1 MRLYIFVLFLF
12 LTPFLEAKSPELTPQ
27 IVRTKMDQILRDHA
41 TYKAFNEEL
50 IERTFQNF
58 LEELDPMKTYFLESE
73 AAPWANPSKQLKAK
87 TLKGFEKGD
96 FTPFYELH
104 QTLHK
109 AIERRAHLEDEI
121 ADLKLPQDVKSEEFK
136 DMPWAQSEADLS
148 NRILRIRALQLQAAS
163 RLGEETKEKFLQRLE
178 KRRHL
183 REAELAS
190 GTPEEQRKVVLSH
203 ILKAASTALDPHT
216 NYFTPTE
223 ANEFLFQIQQRLFGI
238 GAQLRDDLNGLTIV
252 RMFEKSPALLS
263 GKLKIGDRI
272 IAVNDEAIVGLDIA
286 EAVQMIRGEQDTP
299 VSLTIIRQSEE
310 GEQQHVVEIIR
321 NEVVFEE
328 SRLET
333 HLEPFGN
340 GVIAHLKLFSFYQD
354 AQFSS
359 ASDIRKMLQE
369 IKREHTL
376 KGVILDLR
384 GNGGGLISQAVS
396 VTGLFIHKGIVVS
409 VKDHAGREHHLREV
423 DGKPEWEGP
432 LVVLVNRASASAAEI
447 VAAALQDYGR
457 ALIVGDAH
465 TFGKGTFQNF
475 TLDAAGDLKVN
486 PEGEF
491 KVTRGRYYT
500 VSGRSPQLVG
510 VASDLVVP
518 GILSEL
524 DIGEEFAKF
533 PLGNDEIAPHFEDD
547 LSDLSPMVRLQLGP
561 LYRYDLQKRLTNLE
575 PYLSILRDNS
585 QLRIHST
592 PPYQNFLDE
601 LAKKNFDSTS
611 IELFDQGDLQLVE
624 SFNILK
630 DLLYLLV
637 SEEPLAS

>member
-1 MRLYIFVLFLF
+1 MRARIFALFL
-12 LTPFLEAKSPELTPQ
+12 LLAPFLEAKSPDLTPQ

-50 IERTFQNF
+50 VERTFQNF
-58 LEELDPMKTYFLESE
+58 LEELDPMKTYFLAAEV
-73 AAPWANPSKQLKAK
+73 APWATPSKQLTARA
-87 TLKGFEKGD
+87 LKGFSQGD
-96 FTPFYELH
+96 FTSFYELH
-104 QTLHK
+104 QTLLT
-109 AIERRAHLEDEI
+109 AIERRAQIEDEI
-121 ADLKLPQDVKSEEFK
+121 ADLSLPQDVKSEEFK
-136 DMPWAQSEADLS
+136 DMDWVPSTSDLAS
-148 NRILRIRALQLQAAS
+148 RILRIRALQLQAAS
-163 RLGEETKEKFLQRLE
+163 RLGDETKEKFLLRLE

-183 REAELAS
+183 REAELAA
-190 GTPEEQRKVVLSH
+190 GAPEEQRKVILSH
-203 ILKAASTALDPHT
+203 ILKAASRALDPHT

-272 IAVNDEAIVGLDIA
+272 IAVNSEAVVGLDLA
-286 EAVQMIRGEQDTP
+286 EAVQLIRGPQDTP
-299 VSLTIIRQSEE
+299 VSLTVIRESDE
-310 GEQQHVVEIIR
+310 GEQQHVVDIIR

-354 AQFSS
+354 TQFSS
-359 ASDIRKMLQE
+359 ASDIRKALQE

-376 KGVILDLR
+376 KGVLLDLR
-384 GNGGGLISQAVS
+384 NNGGGLISQAVG
-396 VTGLFIHKGIVVS
+396 VTGLFIHKGVVVS
-409 VKDHAGREHHLREV
+409 VKDHAGHEHHLREV

-432 LVVLVNRASASAAEI
+432 LIVLINRASASAAEI

-465 TFGKGTFQNF
+465 SFGKGTFQNF

-510 VASDLVVP
+510 VSSDLVVP
-518 GILSEL
+518 GILAEL

-547 LSDLSPMVRLQLGP
+547 LSDLPPMVRLQLGP
-561 LYRYDLQKRLTNLE
+561 LYRYDLQKRLTHLE
-575 PYLSILRDNS
+575 PYLTTLRDNS
-585 QLRIHST
+585 QMRIHSNAA
-592 PPYQNFLDE
+592 YQNFLDE
-601 LAKKNFDSTS
+601 LAKKNFDSSS
-611 IELFDQGDLQLVE
+611 IEVFDQGDLQLVE
-624 SFNILK
+624 AFNILK

-637 SEEPLAS
+637 SEEQLAS